1 MEGTAR
7 IWFTPQQRAEL
18 WERWKN
24 GQCVADIAR
33 ALERRN
39 KSGVYRILA
48 LNGGRLRYAPE
59 SCGSAEA
66 CARRSRGVLP
76 SVGRCGGSAQDL
88 RRSPSTVSQSGDQGG
103 GQGGIVEPLAVR
115 IRSSTEWLGN
125 SMNGLARLGLRNL
138 SRTRFN
144 ASVTSTD

>member
-39 KSGVYRILA
+39 KSGVYRILT
-48 LNGGRLRYAPE
+48 LNGGIAPE
-59 SCGSAEA
+59 PRRRAAGRQAKGGNTKSGLGQIVDTVSAII
-66 CARRSRGVLP
+66 CFRSRAK
-76 SVGRCGGSAQDL
+76 R
-88 RRSPSTVSQSGDQGG
+88 
-103 GQGGIVEPLAVR
+103 GIYLVR
-115 IRSSTEWLGN
+115 
-125 SMNGLARLGLRNL
+125 
-138 SRTRFN
+138 
-144 ASVTSTD
+144 